1 MSFIISAN
9 DDEDPGFESL
19 RAAAIW
25 VGQLLKSG
33 HTALFPE
40 ETFRTTQERAARAIP
55 ELSEWFDKSEWFD
68 GDGPAPPS
76 DIDVAR
82 YFFETAL
89 YELSRAKH
97 WRERNDIPRE
107 LHCVVQAALYTG
119 MATEKKTAIKEASTQ
134 QRAAAAARHRRGN
147 EIKKKAIEWYLKQP
161 QRKGF
166 TMDKA
171 AEEMSRRFPIAVST
185 ARRYVQQAKKTLPTR
200 DKKPS
205 ARRG

>member
-25 VGQLLKSG
+25 VGEILMSS

-40 ETFRTTQERAARAIP
+40 ETFRTTQERAARTIP
-55 ELSEWFDKSEWFD
+55 ELFEFFDED
-68 GDGPAPPS
+68 GLGPLPS
-76 DIDVAR
+76 DIEVAR

-89 YELSRAKH
+89 YELSRAEH

-107 LHCVVQAALYTG
+107 LHFVVQAALSTG
-119 MATEKKTAIKEASTQ
+119 MATEQKTAIEEAWTQ
-134 QRAAAAARHRRGN
+134 QRAAASAAANARHRRGN
-147 EIKKKAIEWYLKQP
+147 EIKKKAIEWYLEQP

-171 AEEMSRRFPIAVST
+171 AEEMSRKFHIAVST